1 MKWKLCKSF
10 KKPVIIKNKF
20 KSTIIGTIGIYL
32 GIGFIYP
39 MSYLSVYITSYIHI
53 KQEFVNMHYG
63 YFLNLILNLA
73 LSFSVSLGGMMEN
86 KLGFNMTIIL
96 GTIIIFISNIFFFR
110 IQNIWACYFLTLIIG
125 IGGGISTSLL
135 GKNLTLYH
143 PKKKGIIVSIIGL
156 AIILIAGIFLIVG
169 EKIISLTGETLEEN
183 VEVYSP
189 LTASRTYL
197 YFMLGFF
204 TIPIGDIIF
213 LLFSYEYKNSN
224 VFDLNVPN
232 EDNENN
238 LINSENKEETTQ
250 NLIIDEQEEK
260 VQKEKKEKKEKK
272 EEKEKQ
278 EKEEEEEKDNK
289 VEKEKKEEKEEEK
302 EEIEEKEKKEE
313 KENKEEEKEN
323 EEEKEVKEEEPY
335 LKNYEENQNNNNN
348 LDIDLKLEEDKGK
361 KKINQV
367 IKTFRFWR
375 IGIAS
380 FLLSFPISFMM
391 TTGRTFGALI
401 GIKGAALQF
410 LTAIQGVAIIIIGPI
425 FGILSDKK
433 SPLLVL
439 IISSLVS
446 ILPGIILLFFI
457 DNTIL
462 YIISFVFIALGL
474 VSKMVSFSP
483 LLMEIY
489 GITESVILGGIIN
502 GIGRVSEAIT
512 TLAAFI
518 ISFHFEGNEIK
529 YPYKIIFI
537 VGSGCSLLSFILLL
551 FESKKKFVYKEE
563 VDKIDKLIDNDNIT
577 EVEKNGINSDI

>member
-1 MKWKLCKSF
+1 M
-10 KKPVIIKNKF
+10 
-20 KSTIIGTIGIYL
+20 
-32 GIGFIYP
+32 
-39 MSYLSVYITSYIHI
+39 
-53 KQEFVNMHYG
+53 
-63 YFLNLILNLA
+63 
-73 LSFSVSLGGMMEN
+73 
-86 KLGFNMTIIL
+86 
-96 GTIIIFISNIFFFR
+96 
-110 IQNIWACYFLTLIIG
+110 
-125 IGGGISTSLL
+125 
-135 GKNLTLYH
+135 
-143 PKKKGIIVSIIGL
+143 
-156 AIILIAGIFLIVG
+156 
-169 EKIISLTGETLEEN
+169 
-183 VEVYSP
+183 
-189 LTASRTYL
+189 
-197 YFMLGFF
+197 
-204 TIPIGDIIF
+204 
-213 LLFSYEYKNSN
+213 
-224 VFDLNVPN
+224 
-232 EDNENN
+232 
-238 LINSENKEETTQ
+238 
-250 NLIIDEQEEK
+250 
-260 VQKEKKEKKEKK
+260 
-272 EEKEKQ
+272 
-278 EKEEEEEKDNK
+278 
-289 VEKEKKEEKEEEK
+289 
-302 EEIEEKEKKEE
+302 
-313 KENKEEEKEN
+313 
-323 EEEKEVKEEEPY
+323 KEEEPY

-425 FGILSDKK
+425 FGIISDKK